1 MRKTL
6 TGLLA
11 LLFILM
17 PAISFAGQFTDKQLD
32 SLQVLDAKLYTVQ
45 ELQDKQVLSAEQAV
59 VAGKLY
65 TDAAKAI
72 VGHDVTAAELHALV
86 KSEVS
91 TEGLGTFWNTVVV
104 FAGILFLLG
113 VLGLVAF
120 YFKDFLEQ
128 IPPGA
133 YEMMAYGGTALLLF
147 SGYLWQPFHIGAVSV
162 EPLWFA
168 IPGAL
173 ALAGCIALTRG
184 LHFEVHGGRTSR
196 MGPGFFDFPVV
207 MFGLCTVAWGLIACF
222 YNSIYPAAGI
232 PHVLAFA
239 SVIALQA
246 AMGFSV
252 ITMPGCVALGWES
265 EKQIPKSVVSSL
277 IILGLY
283 VALKLSG
290 NMTGPMAIFE
300 TGAIFMG
307 AFVYFLGLLIMSSKW
322 YSKENYVQLQVVTII
337 SGIAAFYLGNAF
349 HIGGLLGVGGTF
361 FVLYLLEKY
370 YEIPWKGIGWAW
382 SFLGLA
388 LFLYFVV
395 GFANSHPQYFIW
407 SMT

>member
-120 YFKDFLEQ
+120 YF
-128 IPPGA
+128 
-133 YEMMAYGGTALLLF
+133 
-147 SGYLWQPFHIGAVSV
+147 
-162 EPLWFA
+162 
-168 IPGAL
+168 
-173 ALAGCIALTRG
+173 
-184 LHFEVHGGRTSR
+184 
-196 MGPGFFDFPVV
+196 
-207 MFGLCTVAWGLIACF
+207 
-222 YNSIYPAAGI
+222 
-232 PHVLAFA
+232 
-239 SVIALQA
+239 
-246 AMGFSV
+246 
-252 ITMPGCVALGWES
+252 
-265 EKQIPKSVVSSL
+265 
-277 IILGLY
+277 
-283 VALKLSG
+283 
-290 NMTGPMAIFE
+290 
-300 TGAIFMG
+300 
-307 AFVYFLGLLIMSSKW
+307 
-322 YSKENYVQLQVVTII
+322 
-337 SGIAAFYLGNAF
+337 
-349 HIGGLLGVGGTF
+349 
-361 FVLYLLEKY
+361 
-370 YEIPWKGIGWAW
+370 
-382 SFLGLA
+382 
-388 LFLYFVV
+388 
-395 GFANSHPQYFIW
+395 
-407 SMT
+407 